1 MNFVKYFVER
11 RKLCN
16 LLLVF
21 FIIAGAM
28 SIYRLPRQDS
38 PNVNFNLVTIF
49 TFYPG
54 ASPEDVEINVT
65 DLLEDEL
72 EEVDGIDEMTSF
84 SAEGMS
90 FIFLQLDADS
100 DDTFQIKDDIRA
112 AVDRVTNFPEQVED
126 RPLINEIKST
136 DFPILEVAIMGD
148 ETQEALIRDIAKDME
163 SEIKSVGKVGAI
175 DKVGYRKREVKILA
189 DIAKMKDSYVSF
201 AEMINAIQAHN
212 VKQSGGTLES
222 FVDEK
227 KIVTLSEF
235 ENLEDVGDVIIRS
248 NFSGKHVLVNDVAL
262 VDVSYEKPTTI
273 SRTNGRNSLNLI
285 VKRRG
290 TTDVI
295 DLSKKI
301 DEVVKAYQENY
312 KDKGVEIVKVV
323 DYTYYTNSLLKI
335 VRNNAFIGFVLVIIA
350 LFLFLNFHTAVWVG
364 LGIPVS
370 ILGAYIFFPLFDITT
385 NQVTLITLIMVL
397 GMLVDDAIVI
407 AENINRHQENGMDF
421 KEAAIVGTKEVAKP
435 VLTTILTTIIC
446 FVPIYFMSG
455 ILGSFIVA
463 IPTIVILTLGMS
475 LFESVTLLPCH
486 LSYRKSVKQSAQ
498 QKFMN
503 TLKEH
508 YGSLLSHFL
517 HHRTITVVVFF
528 AVAIM
533 VGYGFTKVSR
543 FELFPTEDFD
553 LFFIVME
560 AEEGISLEEMS
571 HRVKEVE
578 KVVHEIP
585 DELMINYKTMVGEH
599 RTDEAASDPAL
610 HSNWALISIFLHP
623 ASQRD
628 IRSEQL
634 IEELKVQFKDMKKK
648 FTKFDVREM
657 QDGPPVGAPI
667 TVNLVSDN
675 FALCEQYEKEIMTF
689 LKEQKGVYDLETT
702 NRVGKKEVQIKLNY
716 DYMARVGIT
725 AVDVASA
732 IRVAYDGLV
741 ATSVR
746 RSGEEVDFRV
756 MLSEDQR
763 HGEDILKKIQ
773 ILNNQNAL
781 IEIGTFATFEE
792 GYTDQTITHFDGKK
806 AITIKGQVNA
816 ELVTAAQINKD
827 LKNKFANKISKTPGI
842 SMVFGGEE
850 KQTMESMKNFVMAFC
865 VGLIG
870 IYFIL
875 VLLLNSYSQPF
886 LIMIAIPFGFV
897 GVLVA
902 FAFHNLPFSFIG
914 LIGTLGLIGVVV
926 NDSLVM
932 TTYLNDLR
940 EKYQRVDIDMIVEGA
955 KTRLR
960 PVLLTTIT
968 TVLGLLPTAYGF
980 GGSEPF
986 LVPMVLAMSWGLVFA
1001 TFITLIL
1008 VPVLYTFSR
1017 KINGKG
1023 SNL

>member
-1 MNFVKYFVER
+1 MDFIKYFVER

-16 LLLVF
+16 LIIAFMV
-21 FIIAGAM
+21 IAGAM
-28 SIYRLPRQDS
+28 SIYSLPRQDM
-38 PNVNFNLVTIF
+38 PNVSFNIITVA

-54 ASPEDVEINVT
+54 ASPADVEINVT
-65 DLLEDEL
+65 DLIEDEL

-90 FIFLQLDADS
+90 FIFLQLDP
-100 DDTFQIKDDIRA
+100 DTNNTLPIKDDIRA
-112 AVDRVTNFPEQVED
+112 AVDRVTNLPDQVED
-126 RPLINEIKST
+126 RPLVKEIKST
-136 DFPILEVAIMGD
+136 DFPIQEVAIMGD
-148 ETQEALIRDIAKDME
+148 GTQETLIREIAKDME
-163 SEIKSVGKVGAI
+163 AEIKTVGKVGAI

-189 DIAKMKDSYVSF
+189 DIAKMKDSHVSF
-201 AEMINAIQAHN
+201 AELINAIKAHN

-235 ENLEDVGDVIIRS
+235 ENLEDVSDVIIRS
-248 NFSGKHVLVNDVAL
+248 NFSGKHVQVKDVAI
-262 VDVSYEKPTTI
+262 VDVAYEKPLI
-273 SRTNGRNSLNLI
+273 VNRTNGKNSLNLI

-295 DLSKKI
+295 DLSKEI
-301 DEVVKAYQENY
+301 DAVVKSFQDNY
-312 KDKGVEIVKVV
+312 KAQGIEIVKVV

-350 LFLFLNFHTAVWVG
+350 LFLFLNFHTALWVG
-364 LGIPVS
+364 LGIPLS
-370 ILGAYIFFPLFDITT
+370 ILGAYIFFPLFGITT
-385 NQVTLITLIMVL
+385 NQITLITLIMVL

-407 AENINRHQENGMDF
+407 AENINRHQEDGMDF

-446 FVPIYFMSG
+446 FAPIYFMSG

-475 LFESVTLLPCH
+475 LFESTTLLPCH

-503 TLKEH
+503 KLKER
-508 YGSLLSHFL
+508 YGVLLETFL
-517 HHRTITVVVFF
+517 HHRVITVIVFF
-528 AVAIM
+528 AVAIV
-533 VGYGFTKVSR
+533 VGYGFTKVSK
-543 FELFPTEDFD
+543 FDLFPTEDFD
-553 LFFIVME
+553 LFYIVME
-560 AEEGISLEEMS
+560 TEEGTSLEEMS
-571 HRVKEVE
+571 HRVAEVDQ
-578 KVVHEIP
+578 VVHEIP
-585 DELMINYKTMVGEH
+585 SDLMISYKTMVGEH

-610 HSNWALISIFLHP
+610 HSNWALITIFLHP

-628 IRSEQL
+628 IRSEEL
-634 IEELKVQFKDMKKK
+634 IEDLKVKFKDVEKK

-657 QDGPPVGAPI
+657 KDGPPVGAAI
-667 TVNLVSDN
+667 TVNLVSDK
-675 FALCEQYEKEIMTF
+675 FDLCEKFEKEIMSY
-689 LKEQKGVYDLETT
+689 LKEQKGVYDLDTT
-702 NRVGKKEVQIKLNY
+702 NREGKKEIQIKLNY

-725 AVDVASA
+725 AIDVANA

-741 ATSVR
+741 ATRVR
-746 RSGEEVDFRV
+746 RGGEEIDFRV
-756 MLSEDQR
+756 KLTENQR
-763 HGEDILKKIQ
+763 QDVAILKRIQ

-781 IEIGTFATFEE
+781 IDIGAFAHFEE
-792 GYTDQTITHFDGKK
+792 GVTEQTITHFDGKK
-806 AITIKGQVNA
+806 AVTIKGEVDTDII
-816 ELVTAAQINKD
+816 TAAAINQKIKD
-827 LKNKFANKISKTPGI
+827 KFASKISKTPGI
-842 SMVFGGEE
+842 SMIFGGQE

-865 VGLIG
+865 VGMIG

-902 FAFHNLPFSFIG
+902 FAIHGLPFSFIG

-940 EKYQRVDIDMIVEGA
+940 DKYKRVDIAMIVEGA

-1017 KINGKG
+1017 KMNQ
-1023 SNL
+1023 SS